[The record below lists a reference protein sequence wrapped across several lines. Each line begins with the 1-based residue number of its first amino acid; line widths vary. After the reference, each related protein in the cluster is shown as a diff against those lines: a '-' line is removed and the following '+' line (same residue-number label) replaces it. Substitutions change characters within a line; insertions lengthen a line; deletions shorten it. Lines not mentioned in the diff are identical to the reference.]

1 MFNAY
6 LPDWYAYPWALLLV
20 EIVDYNLL
28 WSGSPYSHII
38 EVMSLSSVL
47 LQAFELVRY
56 ERRHVKLKHNL
67 ALEQF
72 YRSWS
77 HDAIL
82 SLAKPE
88 KKHLTSVCSHL
99 YENVL
104 PWNSMEQLVQ
114 GRFTHGC
121 KAWQKQAL
129 WSWVGSICI
138 TWHCGIILILALTV
152 YLQLGKPL
160 IPKRFCLRQP
170 PQNKH

>member
-56 ERRHVKLKHNL
+56 ERRHVKLKHSL

-88 KKHLTSVCSHL
+88 KKHQTSPQS
-99 YENVL
+99 
-104 PWNSMEQLVQ
+104 
-114 GRFTHGC
+114 
-121 KAWQKQAL
+121 
-129 WSWVGSICI
+129 
-138 TWHCGIILILALTV
+138 ALTCMKMFF
-152 YLQLGKPL
+152 LEIQW
-160 IPKRFCLRQP
+160 
-170 PQNKH
+170 NN